1 MVSRFA
7 FLSLGNFFL
16 KTESQSPVSYES
28 TFVQGI
34 RDRALELYRRNA
46 WKTGASDGKMVS
58 RAALWGAN
66 PKEPHLVRIQ
76 FNSIS
81 PRGEG
86 DGFVYSIVSPEISG
100 VLACKEDIGSELRL
114 LHTADFR
121 VLQVASQS
129 GTGNLVMSVR
139 HHGCTVLATMSGSG
153 QGLIEITQGESF
165 DESPSWVPCNQAQI
179 VFQSAGVA
187 RNEHGQEVGLA
198 PYAIHIFDLESS
210 RMTTLLEDPERDL
223 LAPKIS
229 TDGRLYFIRRPYQ
242 LGRARRSVWRW
253 IEDVLLFPY
262 RLLYAFFQFL
272 NIFTMMYTGKPLSPS
287 GPFMKKQADQVQMT
301 LWGNLIEARKTML
314 GEEKEGDSLVPPSWE
329 LCCRNADGET
339 EVLAKSVLSFD
350 LGVGGSVL
358 FTDGSSISHLSP
370 SGQKTQLHKA
380 PMIQQVVF
388 LPLPAAR
395 AEKSLPEEQVLRGA
409 SRD

>member
-1 MVSRFA
+1 MGFRFA

-16 KTESQSPVSYES
+16 QTDKQAPVSYES

-34 RDRALELYRRNA
+34 RTRALELYRRNA
-46 WKTGASDGKMVS
+46 WKTGASDGKMVP

-66 PKEPHLVRIQ
+66 PQEPSLVRIQ

-100 VLACKEDIGSELRL
+100 VLACKEGTGSELRL

-121 VLQVASQS
+121 VLQVASQPD
-129 GTGNLVMSVR
+129 TGKLVMSVR
-139 HHGCTVLATMSGSG
+139 HHGCTVLATMSGEG
-153 QGLIEITQGESF
+153 QGLTEITQGESF
-165 DESPSWVPCNQAQI
+165 DESPSWVPANQNQI

-187 RNEHGQEVGLA
+187 RNEHAQEVGLS
-198 PYAIHIFDLESS
+198 PYAIHIYDLDSS
-210 RMTTLLEDPERDL
+210 TITKLLEDPERDL

-229 TDGRLYFIRRPYQ
+229 TDSRLYFIRRPYH
-242 LGRARRSVWRW
+242 LGRESRSIWRW
-253 IEDVLLFPY
+253 IEDILLFPY

-301 LWGNLIEARKTML
+301 LWGNLVEARKTMM
-314 GEEKEGDSLVPPSWE
+314 GEEKQGDSLVPPSWE
-329 LCCRNADGET
+329 LCRKNANGEI

-350 LGVGGSVL
+350 VDSDGTVL
-358 FTDGSSISHLSP
+358 FTDGSTISHLSP
-370 SGQKTQLHKA
+370 SGQKTQIHKA

-395 AEKSLPEEQVLRGA
+395 VELNTVEEQTLHGA
-409 SRD
+409 RHD

>member
-1 MVSRFA
+1 MVFRYG
-7 FLSLGNFFL
+7 FLTLGNFFL
-16 KTESQSPVSYES
+16 KTESRAPVSYES

-66 PKEPHLVRIQ
+66 PKEPNLVRIQ

-86 DGFVYSIVSPEISG
+86 DGFVYSIASPEISG
-100 VLACKEDIGSELRL
+100 VLACKEEIGSELRL

-121 VLQVASQS
+121 VLQVASQL
-129 GTGNLVMSVR
+129 GTGKLVMSVR
-139 HHGCTVLATMSGSG
+139 HHGCTVLAIMSGDG
-153 QGLIEITQGESF
+153 QGLTEITQGETF
-165 DESPSWVPCNQAQI
+165 DESPSWVPSNQSQI

-187 RNEHGQEVGLA
+187 RNEHGQEVGLS
-198 PYAIHIFDLESS
+198 PYAIHIYDLDSS
-210 RMTTLLEDPERDL
+210 RITALLEDPERDL
-223 LAPKIS
+223 LAPKLS
-229 TDGRLYFIRRPYQ
+229 ADGGLYFIRRPYH
-242 LGRARRSVWRW
+242 LGHASRSVWRW
-253 IEDVLLFPY
+253 IEDILLFPY

-272 NIFTMMYTGKPLSPS
+272 NIFTMMYTGKPLSHS

-301 LWGNLIEARKTML
+301 LWGNLVEARKTML
-314 GEEKEGDSLVPPSWE
+314 GEEKQGDSLVPPSWE
-329 LCCRNADGET
+329 LCRKNANDEI

-350 LGVGGSVL
+350 LDPVGNVL
-358 FTDGSSISHLSP
+358 FTDGSTITHLSP
-370 SGQKTQLHKA
+370 SGQKTLIHKA

-388 LPLPAAR
+388 LPPPAAR
-395 AEKSLPEEQVLRGA
+395 AEVNSADEQALYGV
-409 SRD
+409 SHD

>member
-1 MVSRFA
+1 MVSRYG
-7 FLSLGNFFL
+7 FLTLGNFLL
-16 KTESQSPVSYES
+16 KTESRAPISYES

-66 PKEPHLVRIQ
+66 PKEPNLVRIQ
-76 FNSIS
+76 FNSVS

-100 VLACKEDIGSELRL
+100 VLARKEDIGSELRL

-121 VLQVASQS
+121 VLQVASQP
-129 GTGNLVMSVR
+129 GTGKLAMSVR
-139 HHGCTVLATMSGSG
+139 HHGCTVLATMSGDG
-153 QGLIEITQGESF
+153 QGLTEITQGETF
-165 DESPSWVPCNQAQI
+165 DESPSWVPSNQSQI

-187 RNEHGQEVGLA
+187 RNEHGQEVGLS
-198 PYAIHIFDLESS
+198 PYAIQIYDLDSS
-210 RMTTLLEDPERDL
+210 RISTLLEDPERDL
-223 LAPKIS
+223 LAPKVS
-229 TDGRLYFIRRPYQ
+229 TDGGLYFIRRPYH
-242 LGRARRSVWRW
+242 LGRAPRSVWRW
-253 IEDVLLFPY
+253 IEDILLFPY

-272 NIFTMMYTGKPLSPS
+272 NIFTMMYTGKPLSHS

-314 GEEKEGDSLVPPSWE
+314 GEEKQGDSLVPPSWE
-329 LCCRNADGET
+329 LCRKNANGEI

-350 LGVGGSVL
+350 LDLDGNVL
-358 FTDGSSISHLSP
+358 FTDGSTISHLSP
-370 SGQKTQLHKA
+370 SGHKTQLHKA

-395 AEKSLPEEQVLRGA
+395 SEVNPVEEQVLHGA
-409 SRD
+409 RHD